1 MYSFLGLD
9 EAGYGPNLGPLVV
22 SVTRWSVPSP
32 AAACDLYGLLAD
44 AVSAESHCGETRLHV
59 ADSKQVY
66 SPGRGLGSLETTA
79 LALLA
84 QLGRNVRTLHDLWNA
99 LGGDLP
105 ADLEPWFADEV
116 TLPLMAKRET
126 VDRLSGQLRNA
137 MERSAVRIEVL
148 ASDIVQTARFNRL
161 TKQYDSKGAALSNV
175 TLGLLARHWSPD
187 RDPETLVVLDKHG
200 GRNRYDNL
208 LLAAF
213 PETFPQCLAE
223 GRECSRYRVGRHEC
237 RFQTKAEAHL
247 PVAAASILSKYT
259 REVSMEAFN
268 RFWQRHAPELKGTK
282 GYPEDAARFRRDVQP
297 IQQRLQISDEI
308 FWRSR

>member
-32 AAACDLYGLLAD
+32 AAACDLYALLAD
-44 AVSAESHCGETRLHV
+44 AVSADSHCDETRLHV

-66 SPGRGLGSLETTA
+66 SPARGLGSLETTA
-79 LALLA
+79 LALLR
-84 QLGRNVRTLHDLWNA
+84 QMGRTVETLHDLWNA
-99 LGGDLP
+99 LCGELP
-105 ADLEPWFADEV
+105 QDLEPWFADQV
-116 TLPLMAKRET
+116 SLPLAADRST
-126 VDRLSGQLRNA
+126 VDRLAGQL
-137 MERSAVRIEVL
+137 ERTMAQASVRIETL

-161 TKQYDSKGAALSNV
+161 TRQYDSKGGALSNV
-175 TLGLLARHWSPD
+175 TLGLLSRHWSPD

-208 LLAAF
+208 LMTAF
-213 PETFPQCLAE
+213 PEIFPQRLVE

-237 RFQTKAEAHL
+237 RFQTRAEAHL

-297 IQQRLQISDEI
+297 VQKRLKISDEI
-308 FWRSR
+308 FWRCR